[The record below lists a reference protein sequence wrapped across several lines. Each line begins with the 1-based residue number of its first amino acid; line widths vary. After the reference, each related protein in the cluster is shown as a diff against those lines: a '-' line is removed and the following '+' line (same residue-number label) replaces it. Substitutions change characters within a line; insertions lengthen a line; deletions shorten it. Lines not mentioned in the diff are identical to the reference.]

1 MSQEPSKLFCDFRFS
16 HSAMAGKRKATSLHD
31 QSSGSQHS
39 AGNATASSSGGE
51 HSAGNFS
58 LMFVDEDNFDSR
70 LLPHLVYDQRPPI
83 DPQELEETEKRDE
96 CGHCGEGWH
105 HYSKKRYLELNML
118 RLLGSWRLLNFQFD
132 RPLPSNSHHTAT
144 VDTSR

>member
-1 MSQEPSKLFCDFRFS
+1 
-16 HSAMAGKRKATSLHD
+16 MAGKRKATSLHD

-83 DPQELEETEKRDE
+83 DPQELEETVKEMNADIVVKVGTITR
-96 CGHCGEGWH
+96 
-105 HYSKKRYLELNML
+105 KT
-118 RLLGSWRLLNFQFD
+118 LLG
-132 RPLPSNSHHTAT
+132 T
-144 VDTSR
+144 